1 MSKDTGA
8 PAAVKWRRKNPYMAT
23 VLTNRLLSG
32 EGSVKEIR
40 HFEFDLGDSGI
51 TYRPGDGFG
60 VIPLNDPALVSD
72 ILKRLNL
79 SAETPV
85 PGKDTDLAT
94 YLTTTMEIC
103 KPSSAFL
110 KAVAEKGNNEEINR
124 LLENRDREAIEAY
137 LWSKDCLDLLNM
149 HPEISFSAEEFVK
162 LLRPLMHRTYSI
174 SSSPSRTPDQIH
186 TTIACVRY
194 HSHNRDHGGV
204 SSTFL
209 SDRVNPGDKVGV
221 FMVPNRNFQLPEGDS
236 DVTGGDYKSLI
247 MIGPGTGIA
256 PFLSF
261 LHERQITGNKGKNW
275 LFFGDQ
281 HRKTDYIYQSEIE
294 QFQNSG
300 ILTKLDLAFSRDQ
313 SEKLYV
319 QHKMAENGAEL
330 YHWIQDGA
338 YIYICGDASRMAPDV
353 HEALTEILITH
364 GNKTKDEAIDYLEK
378 MQLEK
383 RYLRDVY

>member
-1 MSKDTGA
+1 MSKEVEKSV
-8 PAAVKWRRKNPYMAT
+8 PAGTKWRRKNPYMAT

-32 EGSVKEIR
+32 EGSAKEIR

-60 VIPLNDPALVSD
+60 VIPLNDLALVSE
-72 ILKRLNL
+72 ILNRLNL
-79 SAETPV
+79 SADIMV
-85 PGKDTDLAT
+85 PGKDVDLGT
-94 YLTTTMEIC
+94 YLTNTMEIC

-110 KAVAEKGNNEEINR
+110 KAIAEKGANEEILR
-124 LLENRDREAIEAY
+124 LLENRDREAVEAY

-149 HPEISFSAEEFVK
+149 HKQVLFSAEEFVK

-174 SSSPSRTPDQIH
+174 SSSPSKTPDQIH
-186 TTIACVRY
+186 TTVACVRY

-209 SDRVNPGDKVGV
+209 ADRVKPGGKVGV
-221 FMVPNRNFQLPEGDS
+221 FMVPNRHFQLPEGES
-236 DVTGGDYKSLI
+236 TSLI

-261 LHERQITGNKGKNW
+261 LSERQASGSKGKNW

-281 HRKTDYIYQSEIE
+281 HRETDYIYRSEIE
-294 QFQNSG
+294 AFQNSG

-319 QHKMAENGAEL
+319 QHRMKENGAEL
-330 YHWIQDGA
+330 YKWIEHGA

-353 HEALTEILITH
+353 HEALTDIVMDH
-364 GNKTKDEAIDYLEK
+364 GGKSEDEATDYLEQ
-378 MQLEK
+378 MQLKK